1 MNPLGLPLVRVR
13 IGAATN
19 KGRQIIPSNEYH
31 FVTHWKVKGSVQE
44 VSDVLGEPC
53 DLVRWWPS
61 VYLEVRQM
69 EPGDARGIGKVVRL
83 HTRGWLPYTLKW
95 EFRVTESREPF
106 GYSLEARGD
115 FTGTGVWTFEP
126 SGDSVDITYD
136 WKVRADKPILRHL
149 SFLLKPVFSANHH
162 WAMTKGEES
171 LRAELARRSG
181 QAE

>member
-1 MNPLGLPLVRVR
+1 M
-13 IGAATN
+13 
-19 KGRQIIPSNEYH
+19 
-31 FVTHWKVKGSVQE
+31 THWKVKGSVQE
-44 VSDVLGEPC
+44 VSDVLGEPR

-115 FTGTGVWTFEP
+115 FSGTGVWTFEP
-126 SGDSVDITYD
+126 SGDSVEITYD
-136 WKVRADKPILRHL
+136 WRVRAGPIRPSRRLLLL
-149 SFLLKPVFSANHH
+149 SGGLPFRGI
-162 WAMTKGEES
+162 W
-171 LRAELARRSG
+171 RRV
-181 QAE
+181 ERLV

>member
-1 MNPLGLPLVRVR
+1 M
-13 IGAATN
+13 
-19 KGRQIIPSNEYH
+19 
-31 FVTHWKVKGSVQE
+31 THWKVKGSVQE
-44 VSDVLGEPC
+44 VSDVLGEPR

-83 HTRGWLPYTLKW
+83 HTRGWRPYTLKW

-115 FTGTGVWTFEP
+115 FSGTGVWTFEP
-126 SGDSVDITYD
+126 SGDSVEITYD
-136 WKVRADKPILRHL
+136 WRVRADKPILRHL
-149 SFLLKPVFSANHH
+149 SFLLKPVFSVNHH

-171 LRAELARRSG
+171 LRAELVRRSG